1 MLVRRIS
8 IVAIAVASMTAGGCT
23 FHSRQAQVEDVG
35 APSLTAPT
43 YRIVGNVTAT
53 ASASAISPS
62 VATAL
67 TGQTVIDAA
76 RIKAVGA
83 AIYDNDEIDMIIA
96 PKVDAKGMDLGI
108 FAQAEV
114 TIKGKG
120 IALTGPK

>member
-1 MLVRRIS
+1 MLVRRL
-8 IVAIAVASMTAGGCT
+8 AVPAFVVSALLASGCT
-23 FHSRQAQVEDVG
+23 FHSRQAQIEDVG
-35 APSLTAPT
+35 APGLTAPT
-43 YRIVGNVTAT
+43 YKIVGNVTAT
-53 ASASAISPS
+53 ASESALSPS
-62 VATAL
+62 IGTAL
-67 TGQTVIDAA
+67 TGQTVVDRA

-120 IALTGPK
+120 VQLTGPK

>member
-1 MLVRRIS
+1 MLVRRIALTALAAS
-8 IVAIAVASMTAGGCT
+8 TMVACGCS
-23 FHSRQAQVEDVG
+23 FHSRQAQIEDVG
-35 APSLTAPT
+35 APGLTAPT
-43 YRIVGNVTAT
+43 YKIVGNVTAT
-53 ASASAISPS
+53 ASDSALSPS

-67 TGQTVIDAA
+67 TGQTVVDRA

-83 AIYDNDEIDMIIA
+83 AIYDNDEVDMIIA

-120 IALTGPK
+120 VQLTGPK